1 MALTDTAIKALK
13 PRSTRYVVTDG
24 QGLVLEIHPTGNMTW
39 RYRYRLKGKAEK
51 ASIGRYP
58 EISLKAA
65 RQKRN
70 DLAAL
75 VALDQSPAQEKQ
87 RAKQALS
94 KNTTVKEFGERY
106 FVDIA
111 SRDLKEPKHIRRYL
125 DKEIYPELGA
135 KPMCDVSIADVQKIV
150 FRKKDNGREAAAAA
164 IRNLLKR
171 LFDYA
176 VARQVTATNPALA
189 LPMRFI
195 TKAKARERNLSPN
208 EIRIYLRTLYASNIR
223 RQFKLGLHLIL
234 LTMARKGELLAAKWS
249 DVRFDEAEWHVPV
262 ENSKTG
268 KPHVVYLSSQAVG
281 LFKELQVLAGGSEL
295 VMPGRGSLT
304 KPFAHNSLNHALKGV
319 TFSIE
324 AFTIHDMRRTAS
336 TRLHEAGFESDVI
349 EKALNHTIGGV
360 RGVYN
365 KAEYAQQRRDMLQFW
380 ADYVAGLASE
390 DGLLTEQFGSPY
402 GQSVHISSHP

>member
-13 PRSTRYVVTDG
+13 RRSTRYVVTDG
-24 QGLVLEIHPTGNMTW
+24 QGLILEVHPTGNMTW

-58 EISLKAA
+58 DISLKAA

-70 DLAAL
+70 ELAAL
-75 VALDQSPAQEKQ
+75 VAREQSPAQEKQ

-94 KNTTVKEFGERY
+94 ANTTVKEFGERY
-106 FVDIA
+106 FLDIA
-111 SRDLKEPKHIRRYL
+111 SRDIKEPKHIRRYL

-135 KPMCDVSIADVQKIV
+135 KAMCDVSIADVQRIV
-150 FRKKDNGREAAAAA
+150 FRKKDSGREAAAAA

-195 TKAKARERNLSPN
+195 TKPKARERNLSPD
-208 EIRIYLRTLYASNIR
+208 EIRVYLQTLYRSNIC

-249 DVRFDEAEWHVPV
+249 DVDFESAEWHVPV

-268 KPHVVYLSSQAVG
+268 KPHIVTCPHRRLGFSVSCRFLPAV
-281 LFKELQVLAGGSEL
+281 
-295 VMPGRGSLT
+295 RSL
-304 KPFAHNSLNHALKGV
+304 
-319 TFSIE
+319 
-324 AFTIHDMRRTAS
+324 
-336 TRLHEAGFESDVI
+336 
-349 EKALNHTIGGV
+349 
-360 RGVYN
+360 
-365 KAEYAQQRRDMLQFW
+365 
-380 ADYVAGLASE
+380 
-390 DGLLTEQFGSPY
+390 
-402 GQSVHISSHP
+402 